1 MTGRIPAKA
10 AADAIPLRGRPRRA
24 LKVAHAINDEK
35 ASKFL
40 EAYAAELLARA
51 DIIEGQGEN

>member
-1 MTGRIPAKA
+1 
-10 AADAIPLRGRPRRA
+10 
-24 LKVAHAINDEK
+24 VAHAINDEK